1 MINLEEELAGEFL
14 AECGERLRSVEEALH
29 ALEMSGSEID
39 EQLANR
45 VVRSLH
51 SISGASF
58 FELWKIRDL
67 AHRME
72 DVLALIRSRKVAPT
86 PEAVGILLRAADM
99 LRELIRNADTSN
111 QADISKV
118 MAALAR
124 LYAGVPSPA
133 ENHRA
138 YSIDQEREDGRNL
151 RILLV
156 EDDSASRL
164 LLQTFLSRYG
174 ECHIAVNGR
183 EAVDLFRS
191 TLEQGQGYHL
201 ICMDIMMPEMDGL
214 EAVRQVRAMEEA
226 RGIFSPSGSKII
238 MTTAVDDLREIIKC
252 FQEFCDGYL
261 MKPIVLHNLLRKMKA
276 FQLVQ

>member
-1 MINLEEELAGEFL
+1 MINLEEKLAEEFL
-14 AECGERLRSVEEALH
+14 VECCERLCSVAEDLH
-29 ALEMSGSEID
+29 ALEKSGSEID

-72 DVLALIRSRKVAPT
+72 DVLALIRARKVAAT
-86 PEAVGILLRAADM
+86 PEAYRILLRATEM
-99 LRELIRNADTSN
+99 LRELIQSPDTSN
-111 QADISKV
+111 QADIAKV
-118 MAALAR
+118 MSALAR
-124 LYAGVPSPA
+124 LYASVPPSA
-133 ENHRA
+133 EKYRA
-138 YSIDQEREDGRNL
+138 YAVDQECKDCMDL
-151 RILLV
+151 RVLLV

-183 EAVDLFRS
+183 EAVDVFRS
-191 TLEQGQGYHL
+191 ALEQGQRYDL

-226 RGIFSPSGSKII
+226 RSIFSPSGSKII

-261 MKPIVLHNLLRKMKA
+261 MKPIILHNLLRKMKA
-276 FQLVQ
+276 FHLVQ